1 MSWPAG
7 VGAVICGR
15 GLLSKADIRIALD
28 AMGGDYAPE
37 EIVRGA
43 LQARE
48 EGVGVV
54 LVGRE
59 ADISPYLPANLDGL
73 RLVLASE
80 VIGSHEPPVEA
91 LRLKPHSSI
100 RVGLELVKRGEA
112 HGFVS
117 AGSTGAVA
125 AAAVL
130 VLGNIPGV
138 ERPAL
143 GLPYATPSGP
153 AIILDVGA
161 NADCRPQ
168 FLLQFAHLGARYME
182 RVWGIA
188 SPRIALLS
196 SGEEEG
202 KGNRLVRES
211 HNLLKKSGL
220 NFIGNLEGKDLLRGL
235 AEVVVSD
242 GFTGNVLIKAT
253 EGFGEA
259 IHHEL
264 RHAFRSRFYLRP
276 LALLLRP
283 ALKEVVRKMD
293 YNEYGGAH
301 LLGVQG
307 NVFVAHGRSKALA
320 IKNAL
325 LMARRVADQ
334 GVLEALTEEK
344 WLSLR

>member
-1 MSWPAG
+1 
-7 VGAVICGR
+7 
-15 GLLSKADIRIALD
+15 
-28 AMGGDYAPE
+28 MGGDHAPA

-43 LQARE
+43 LEARE
-48 EGVGVV
+48 EGVSVV

-59 ADISPYLPANLDGL
+59 ADVSPYLPSDLHGL
-73 RLVLASE
+73 KLVWATE
-80 VIGSHEPPVEA
+80 VIDSHEPPVKA
-91 LRLKPHSSI
+91 VQLKLDSSI
-100 RVGLELVKRGEA
+100 RVGLELVKKGEA
-112 HGFVS
+112 RAFVS
-117 AGSTGAVA
+117 AGSTGAVVA
-125 AAAVL
+125 GGIL
-130 VLGNIPGV
+130 VLGLLPGV

-143 GLPYATPSGP
+143 GLSYATPSGP
-153 AIILDVGA
+153 AILLDVGA

-182 RVWGIA
+182 RVWGIP
-188 SPRIALLS
+188 SPRVGLLS
-196 SGEEEG
+196 SGEEQE

-211 HNLLKKSGL
+211 HDLLKKSRL
-220 NFIGNLEGKDLLRGL
+220 NFTGNLEGKDLLRGV
-235 AEVVVSD
+235 AEVVVTD
-242 GFTGNVLIKAT
+242 GFTGNVIIKAT

-259 IHHEL
+259 IYVEL
-264 RHAFRSRFYLRP
+264 RRALTSRFYFRP

-293 YNEYGGAH
+293 YNEYGGAP

-325 LMARRVADQ
+325 LMAHRVVSQ

-344 WLSLR
+344 WQSLQQ

>member
-1 MSWPAG
+1 
-7 VGAVICGR
+7 
-15 GLLSKADIRIALD
+15 
-28 AMGGDYAPE
+28 MGGDNAPRE
-37 EIVRGA
+37 TVRGA
-43 LQARE
+43 LEARE

-59 ADISPYLPANLDGL
+59 ADVSPHLPANLDGL
-73 RLVLASE
+73 SLVQASQ
-80 VIGSHEPPVEA
+80 VIDSHEPPVKA
-91 LRLKPHSSI
+91 VRLKPHSSI
-100 RVGLELVKRGEA
+100 RVGLGLVKSGEA
-112 HGFVS
+112 QAFVS
-117 AGSTGAVA
+117 AGSTGAVVA
-125 AAAVL
+125 GALL
-130 VLGNIPGV
+130 VLGRLPGL

-153 AIILDVGA
+153 AILLDVGA
-161 NADCRPQ
+161 NADCRPL
-168 FLLQFAHLGARYME
+168 FLLQFGHLGARYMQ

-196 SGEEEG
+196 SGEEEE
-202 KGNRLVRES
+202 KGNRLVRETYS
-211 HNLLKKSGL
+211 LLKKSGL
-220 NFIGNLEGKDLLRGL
+220 NFTGNLEGKDLLRGL

-242 GFTGNVLIKAT
+242 GFTGNVILKAT

-259 IHHEL
+259 IYDEL
-264 RHAFRSRFYLRP
+264 RNALTRRVYLRP

-293 YNEYGGAH
+293 YNEYGGAP

-325 LMARRVADQ
+325 LLAHRVVSQ
-334 GVLEALTEEK
+334 EVLETLTEER
-344 WLSLR
+344 WQSLQ

>member
-1 MSWPAG
+1 
-7 VGAVICGR
+7 
-15 GLLSKADIRIALD
+15 
-28 AMGGDYAPE
+28 MGGDHAPG

-43 LQARE
+43 LQARA

-59 ADISPYLPANLDGL
+59 ADISPYLPANREGL
-73 RLVLASE
+73 SLVPASD

-91 LRLKPHSSI
+91 LRLKPQSSI
-100 RVGLELVKRGEA
+100 RVGLELVKKGEA
-112 HGFVS
+112 QAFVS
-117 AGSTGAVA
+117 AGSTGAVVA
-125 AAAVL
+125 AAIL
-130 VLGNIPGV
+130 VLGNLPGV

-143 GLPYATPSGP
+143 GLSYATPSGP
-153 AIILDVGA
+153 AILVDVGA

-168 FLLQFAHLGARYME
+168 FLLQFARLGARYME

-188 SPRIALLS
+188 SPRVALLS
-196 SGEEEG
+196 SGEEEE
-202 KGNRLVRES
+202 KGNRLVRETYG
-211 HNLLKKSGL
+211 LLKKSGL
-220 NFIGNLEGKDLLRGL
+220 NFTGSVEGNDLLRGV
-235 AEVVVSD
+235 AEVVVAD

-259 IHHEL
+259 IYGEL
-264 RHAFRSRFYLRP
+264 RRALTSRFYFRP
-276 LALLLRP
+276 LALLLRL

-293 YNEYGGAH
+293 YNEYGGAP

-325 LMARRVADQ
+325 LLAHRVVSQ
-334 GVLEALTEEK
+334 GVLEALREEK
-344 WLSLR
+344 WLSPQ